1 MLFISP
7 ALWTQCPCREKA
19 QRTSNALVFLG
30 LMFAL
35 RIQPHK
41 GTKSASCGS
50 LALRTRDR
58 RAVRRSECDP
68 HLLLTQQKPCHRKSY
83 ELSWWKLI
91 SNRSWL
97 SGGEA
102 NSRQRNGNGL
112 SLPQVQSTLVCAVI
126 NCAKAGTV
134 PHYCQMVTGAPVWG
148 QDSCRSLQDCH
159 SLPAQ
164 NCLLSPCH
172 QLSTNKFV
180 AGMAAVTGSWKMQLF
195 GMMLL

>member
-1 MLFISP
+1 MAGIEPAEPMQTEQGVKGTLFYVAGRCSYLQLCGLNAHP
-7 ALWTQCPCREKA
+7 GKA

-50 LALRTRDR
+50 LALRTHDR

-68 HLLLTQQKPCHRKSY
+68 HLLLTQQKPCHGKSY

-112 SLPQVQSTLVCAVI
+112 SLLQVQSTLVCAV
-126 NCAKAGTV
+126 
-134 PHYCQMVTGAPVWG
+134 
-148 QDSCRSLQDCH
+148 
-159 SLPAQ
+159 
-164 NCLLSPCH
+164 
-172 QLSTNKFV
+172 
-180 AGMAAVTGSWKMQLF
+180 
-195 GMMLL
+195 